1 MQGDD
6 RHSHAEAN
14 RTSRQA
20 IVLGATTVAGL
31 SSRVMP
37 SGAGHDAQAMIAP
50 ASWTL
55 GPGQL
60 HGMSLLKY
68 ANNGILQQ

>member
-37 SGAGHDAQAMIAP
+37 SGAGHDAMR
-50 ASWTL
+50 
-55 GPGQL
+55 
-60 HGMSLLKY
+60 
-68 ANNGILQQ
+68 